1 MGFKAG
7 DLVVCINSMRAST
20 FRPLLKGVTYEVAR
34 VKTNGNLTLVGFGA
48 NDGYF
53 PHRFASL
60 PVSPITKD
68 GAEEYEEI
76 MLADKLVNG

>member
-1 MGFKAG
+1 
-7 DLVVCINSMRAST
+7 MRPAYS
-20 FRPLLKGVTYEVAR
+20 KSVTYEVAR
-34 VKTNGNLTLVGFGA
+34 VKLNGNLTLVGFPGE